1 MRPLNWLIKSEYST
15 GYLLGENR
23 MKSLRQFCITAALT
37 FALTVSSFAGQMA
50 TGAIP
55 PPPPEPPAEN
65 MSEIVTGVAVT
76 DETGIETAFID
87 PITGI
92 ALNILQ
98 SVLALF

>member
-1 MRPLNWLIKSEYST
+1 
-15 GYLLGENR
+15 
-23 MKSLRQFCITAALT
+23 MKSLRQFCLTAALT
-37 FALTVSSFAGQMA
+37 FAITVSALAGQMA

-55 PPPPEPPAEN
+55 PPPPEPPAET
-65 MSEIVTGVAVT
+65 MGVIATGVTAT

>member
-1 MRPLNWLIKSEYST
+1 
-15 GYLLGENR
+15 
-23 MKSLRQFCITAALT
+23 MKSLHQFSITAVLIFAISISAL
-37 FALTVSSFAGQMA
+37 AGQMA
-50 TGAIP
+50 TGAA
-55 PPPPEPPAEN
+55 PPPPERPVTAT
-65 MSEIVTGVAVT
+65 SEIVTGVTAT